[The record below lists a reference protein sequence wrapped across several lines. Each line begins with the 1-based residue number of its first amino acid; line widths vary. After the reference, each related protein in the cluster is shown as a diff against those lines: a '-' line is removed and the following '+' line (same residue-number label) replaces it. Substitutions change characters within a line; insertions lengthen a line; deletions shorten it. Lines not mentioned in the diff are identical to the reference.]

1 MSRFRYA
8 VGELAAAQKSAK
20 GVSLYSRYVN
30 RPAGR
35 LLAAAAYGVR
45 MSPNQV
51 TAVSA
56 VLTFTG
62 VALIALLPPSHTLA
76 LGVFAALVTGFALD
90 SADGQLARLTRRGSA
105 AGEWLDHVVDCA
117 KMLALHMAVLVSFH
131 RHFGFSDP
139 VYLLIPPAFQF
150 AAVTVFF
157 GGVLTEQLKRNA
169 RAAGGTGGSAAAAPP
184 AAPSALRSVA
194 LLPVDYGLLCAVFL
208 FLGSREVFL
217 VLYCALLA
225 AHLLF
230 LPAFLA
236 KWYRELSAPA
246 R

>member
-1 MSRFRYA
+1 MSRFRRA
-8 VGELAAAQKSAK
+8 VGELAAAQKSSR

-35 LLAAAAYGVR
+35 LLAAAAYAAR

-51 TAVSA
+51 TVASA
-56 VLTFTG
+56 VCTFTG
-62 VALIALLPPSHTLA
+62 VALIALLPPSHGLA

-90 SADGQLARLTRRGSA
+90 SADGQLARLTRRGSP

-131 RHFGFSDP
+131 RDVGFSDP
-139 VYLLIPPAFQF
+139 AYLLIPVAFQF
-150 AAVTVFF
+150 AAVMVFF

-169 RAAGGTGGSAAAAPP
+169 GGAGSAAPP
-184 AAPSALRSVA
+184 STLRSVA
-194 LLPVDYGLLCAVFL
+194 LLPVDYGVFCAVFL
-208 FLGSREVFL
+208 FLGNRGLFL
-217 VLYCALLA
+217 ALYCALLA

-230 LPAFLA
+230 MVAFLV

>member
-139 VYLLIPPAFQF
+139 VYLLIPLAFQF

-169 RAAGGTGGSAAAAPP
+169 RAAGGTGGGAAAAPP

-225 AHLLF
+225 AHLLL